1 MLVRYKKSCE
11 KIAMGLLSFM
21 PEERELK
28 KLRETMNRY
37 QENPQWHL
45 FLWKEGEAVVGLV
58 GIEAAENYFTLQHI
72 SVNPSF
78 HGEGIGH
85 AMVDKIQQLMPGQ
98 EMRGTAATERF
109 LEKCMEAKLALI

>member
-28 KLRETMNRY
+28 KLKETMNIY
-37 QENPQWHL
+37 QVNPNWHL
-45 FLWKEGEAVVGLV
+45 FLWKEGEAFVGLV
-58 GIEAAENYFTLQHI
+58 GIEADEGHFTLQHI

-78 HGEGIGH
+78 HGEGIGR
-85 AMVDKIQQLMPGQ
+85 AMVEKIQQLMPNQ
-98 EMRGTAATERF
+98 KIKGTAVTEAF
-109 LEKCMEAKLALI
+109 LEKCSEAKFALI

>member
-28 KLRETMNRY
+28 KLKETMNIY
-37 QENPQWHL
+37 QTNSNWHL
-45 FLWKEGEAVVGLV
+45 FLWKEGEAFVGLV
-58 GIEAAENYFTLQHI
+58 GIELAEGHYTLQHI

-85 AMVDKIQQLMPGQ
+85 AMVEKVQQLIPDL
-98 EMRGTAATERF
+98 EMHGTAFTEAF
-109 LEKCMEAKLALI
+109 LEKCSEAKLAVI

>member
-1 MLVRYKKSCE
+1 MLVRYKKACE

-21 PEERELK
+21 PEERDIK

-58 GIEAAENYFTLQHI
+58 GVEVDNDHFTLQHI
-72 SVNPSF
+72 SVNPSY

-85 AMVDKIQQLMPGQ
+85 AMVDKIQQLMQGL
-98 EMRGTAATERF
+98 EMRGTVMTDTF
-109 LEKCMEAKLALI
+109 LEKCTEAKLALI

>member
-1 MLVRYKKSCE
+1 MLVRYKRSYE

-28 KLRETMNRY
+28 KLKETINRY
-37 QENPQWHL
+37 QENPLWQL
-45 FLWKEGEAVVGLV
+45 FLWKEGEAFIGSI
-58 GIEAAENYFTLQHI
+58 GIELEDDHFTLQHI

-85 AMVDKIQQLMPGQ
+85 AMVEKVQ
-98 EMRGTAATERF
+98 EMLPELEIRGTVVTDTF
-109 LEKCMEAKLALI
+109 LEKCTSKNLALI

>member
-21 PEERELK
+21 PKERELK
-28 KLRETMNRY
+28 KLKETMNIY
-37 QENPQWHL
+37 QTNPNWHL
-45 FLWKEGEAVVGLV
+45 FLWKEGEAFVGLV
-58 GIEAAENYFTLQHI
+58 GIEVADGHFTLQHI

-85 AMVDKIQQLMPGQ
+85 AMVEKIQQLMPAQ
-98 EMRGTAATERF
+98 QMRGTTCTEAF
-109 LEKCMEAKLALI
+109 LKKCSEAKLALI